1 MEADGHNCGHPL
13 LLMAGISKSFPGV
26 QALKGVDFRLD
37 PSEIHVLLGEN
48 GAGKSTLIK
57 ILSGAEQMDSG
68 SIHLNGQPVSITS
81 PIHAKQLGICTVY
94 QEFML
99 VPQLTVAENILLGL
113 RVTRN
118 GIVDW
123 KQINLAAKDVLD
135 RLGFK
140 IDPKRRVAHL
150 GVHERQVVEIAK
162 ALALDAKILGSR

>member
-1 MEADGHNCGHPL
+1 
-13 LLMAGISKSFPGV
+13 
-26 QALKGVDFRLD
+26 
-37 PSEIHVLLGEN
+37 
-48 GAGKSTLIK
+48 
-57 ILSGAEQMDSG
+57 
-68 SIHLNGQPVSITS
+68 
-81 PIHAKQLGICTVY
+81 
-94 QEFML
+94 ML

-150 GVHERQVVEIAK
+150 SVHERQVVEIAK
-162 ALALDAKILGSR
+162 ALALDAKFWFSMSRPLPSPTRRPNAFSRSSWG